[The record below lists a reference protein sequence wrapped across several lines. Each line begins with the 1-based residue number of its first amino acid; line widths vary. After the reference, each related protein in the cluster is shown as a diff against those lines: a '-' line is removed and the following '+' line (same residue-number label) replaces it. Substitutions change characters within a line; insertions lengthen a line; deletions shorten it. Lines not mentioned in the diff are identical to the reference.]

1 MRRPFRQPCHASRG
15 ERAGRRGGPGEAMQL
30 TNSFTV
36 PAEPARAWA
45 ILLDVPRIAPCM
57 PGAEL
62 TEVVDDRTYKGNAK
76 VRVGPVSLSFAG
88 TAQITDIDEAA
99 HKAHVVA
106 SGSDAKGRGG
116 AQADVD
122 FTMVADEAGTRV
134 DIVTELTLSGSVA
147 QYGRASGLIE
157 EIARQIVDQFAG
169 NLRELVE
176 AEGGAPAA
184 PAEPDTPSPQGAAAP
199 QAAAAPAQPAAA
211 PRPAP
216 ARANEISGI
225 SLFFR
230 ALWAMLRRAFGGK

>member
-1 MRRPFRQPCHASRG
+1 
-15 ERAGRRGGPGEAMQL
+15 MQL

-62 TEVVDDRTYKGNAK
+62 TEVVDDHTYKGNAK
-76 VRVGPVSLSFAG
+76 VRVGPVSLAFAG
-88 TAQITDIDEAA
+88 TAQITNIDEAA
-99 HKAHVVA
+99 HTAHVVA

-122 FTMVADEAGTRV
+122 FAMVPAQLDGGGSGTRV

-157 EIARQIVDQFAG
+157 EIARQIVDQFAA
-169 NLRELVE
+169 NLRAMVE
-176 AEGGAPAA
+176 ADGGAPEA
-184 PAEPDTPSPQGAAAP
+184 PAEPDTMPAGEAQPAGAA
-199 QAAAAPAQPAAA
+199 AQPAAA

-216 ARANEISGI
+216 AAASNEISGI

-230 ALWAMLRRAFGGK
+230 ALWAMIARAFGGGR

>member
-1 MRRPFRQPCHASRG
+1 
-15 ERAGRRGGPGEAMQL
+15 MQL

-62 TEVVDDRTYKGNAK
+62 TEVVDDHTYKGNAK
-76 VRVGPVSLSFAG
+76 VRVGPVSLAFAG
-88 TAQITDIDEAA
+88 TAQLTNIDEAA
-99 HKAHVVA
+99 RTAHVVA

-122 FTMVADEAGTRV
+122 FTMVPDGSGTRV
-134 DIVTELTLSGSVA
+134 DIVTELNLSGSVA

-157 EIARQIVDQFAG
+157 EIARQIVDQFAA
-169 NLRELVE
+169 NLHAMVV
-176 AEGGAPAA
+176 ADGDAPAA
-184 PAEPDTPSPQGAAAP
+184 PAEPDTAP
-199 QAAAAPAQPAAA
+199 DGDVTPAAAAPNPAARPAAVAQPA
-211 PRPAP
+211 PR
-216 ARANEISGI
+216 NEISGV

-230 ALWAMLRRAFGGK
+230 AIWAMIARAFGGGK

>member
-1 MRRPFRQPCHASRG
+1 
-15 ERAGRRGGPGEAMQL
+15 MQL

-62 TEVVDDRTYKGNAK
+62 TEVVDDHTYKGNAK

-88 TAQITDIDEAA
+88 TAKITEIDEAA

-122 FTMVADEAGTRV
+122 FTMVPDGDGTRV

-147 QYGRASGLIE
+147 QYGRAAGLIE
-157 EIARQIVDQFAG
+157 EIARQIVDQFAA
-169 NLRELVE
+169 NLAALVE

-184 PAEPDTPSPQGAAAP
+184 PAEPDMPASAEGAAPAAEGAAAP
-199 QAAAAPAQPAAA
+199 QPAAQPAA
-211 PRPAP
+211 RPAP
-216 ARANEISGI
+216 VGNEISGI

-230 ALWAMLRRAFGGK
+230 ALWAMIKRAFGGK

>member
-1 MRRPFRQPCHASRG
+1 
-15 ERAGRRGGPGEAMQL
+15 MQL
-30 TNSFTV
+30 ANSFTV

-76 VRVGPVSLSFAG
+76 VRVGPVSLAFAG
-88 TAQITDIDEAA
+88 TARITDIDEAA
-99 HKAHVVA
+99 RTAHVVA

-122 FTMVADEAGTRV
+122 FAMVPDGGGTRV

-157 EIARQIVDQFAG
+157 EIARQIVDQFAA
-169 NLRELVE
+169 NLRAMVE
-176 AEGGAPAA
+176 ADGGAPVA
-184 PAEPDTPSPQGAAAP
+184 DAAASAP
-199 QAAAAPAQPAAA
+199 QPAAAPAQPAA
-211 PRPAP
+211 RPAP

-230 ALWAMLRRAFGGK
+230 ALWAIIRRAFGGK

>member
-1 MRRPFRQPCHASRG
+1 
-15 ERAGRRGGPGEAMQL
+15 MQL

-88 TAQITDIDEAA
+88 TAQITAIDEAA

-122 FTMVADEAGTRV
+122 FAMVPTDLENGSAGTRV

-184 PAEPDTPSPQGAAAP
+184 PAEPDTPSSQGAAAP
-199 QAAAAPAQPAAA
+199 QADAAPAQPAAA

-216 ARANEISGI
+216 VRANEISGI

-230 ALWAMLRRAFGGK
+230 ALWAILRRAFGGK

>member
-1 MRRPFRQPCHASRG
+1 MRAPSRRHAKS
-15 ERAGRRGGPGEAMQL
+15 MQL

-62 TEVVDDRTYKGNAK
+62 TEVVDDHTYKGNAK
-76 VRVGPVSLSFAG
+76 VRVGPVSLAFAG

-122 FTMVADEAGTRV
+122 FTMTAEGNATRV

-147 QYGRASGLIE
+147 QYGRAAGLIE
-157 EIARQIVDQFAG
+157 EIARQIVDQFAA
-169 NLRELVE
+169 NLAELVA

-184 PAEPDTPSPQGAAAP
+184 PAEPN
-199 QAAAAPAQPAAA
+199 APAPPSTASENTAAEAIAAESPLSAEPA
-211 PRPAP
+211 PR
-216 ARANEISGI
+216 RSNEISGI
-225 SLFFR
+225 ALFFR
-230 ALWAMLRRAFGGK
+230 ALWAMIRRAFGGK

>member
-1 MRRPFRQPCHASRG
+1 
-15 ERAGRRGGPGEAMQL
+15 MQL

-62 TEVVDDRTYKGNAK
+62 TEVVDDHTYKGNAK

-88 TAQITDIDEAA
+88 TAKITDIDEAA

-122 FTMVADEAGTRV
+122 FAMVADSDGTRV
-134 DIVTELTLSGSVA
+134 DITTELTLSGSVA

-169 NLRELVE
+169 NLREMIE
-176 AEGGAPAA
+176 ADGGAPEA
-184 PAEPDTPSPQGAAAP
+184 PIEPDTPEPDTPSPESAAVSEERAAAP
-199 QAAAAPAQPAAA
+199 TPRAAPKPAPAAA
-211 PRPAP
+211 PRKS
-216 ARANEISGI
+216 NEISGL

-230 ALWAMLRRAFGGK
+230 ALWAMIARAFGGGK

>member
-1 MRRPFRQPCHASRG
+1 
-15 ERAGRRGGPGEAMQL
+15 MQL

-76 VRVGPVSLSFAG
+76 VRVGPVSLAFAG
-88 TAQITDIDEAA
+88 TAKITEIDEAA

-122 FTMVADEAGTRV
+122 FVMVEDAGGTRV
-134 DIVTELTLSGSVA
+134 DITTELTLSGSVA
-147 QYGRASGLIE
+147 QYGRAAGLIE
-157 EIARQIVDQFAG
+157 EIARQIVDQFAA
-169 NLRELVE
+169 NLAALVE
-176 AEGGAPAA
+176 AEGGAPEA
-184 PAEPDTPSPQGAAAP
+184 PAEPDSPATAD
-199 QAAAAPAQPAAA
+199 AAPAGGEPAKPAAA
-211 PRPAP
+211 SAPQPSPKPAAKP
-216 ARANEISGI
+216 AATAGNEISGI

-230 ALWAMLRRAFGGK
+230 ALWAMIKRAFGGK